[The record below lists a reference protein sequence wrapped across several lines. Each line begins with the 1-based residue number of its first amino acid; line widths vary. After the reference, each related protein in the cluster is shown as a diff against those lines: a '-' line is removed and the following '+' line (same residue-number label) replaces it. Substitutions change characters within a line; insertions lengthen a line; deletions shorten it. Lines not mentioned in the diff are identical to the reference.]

1 TAGNR
6 RPHIEPGEPRID
18 RAARLRQRVLPP
30 QPALHRQARGAEPP
44 APLEPRTGQRLG
56 RVQRGTGG
64 TQAEAGRALLA
75 EAIALQPDR
84 LGAQVRGQRRAAEL
98 EPVARLHAQRRVAVV
113 VVGAYAV
120 VPRPEQDVALQAA
133 VYAAQRHPAEHVVAA
148 VLPGRIELAFDL
160 AVALAVATQRVR
172 ALAVALAERGT
183 DHQVRPEPAVMADH
197 P

>member
-1 TAGNR
+1 
-6 RPHIEPGEPRID
+6 
-18 RAARLRQRVLPP
+18 
-30 QPALHRQARGAEPP
+30 
-44 APLEPRTGQRLG
+44 
-56 RVQRGTGG
+56 GG

-84 LGAQVRGQRRAAEL
+84 LGAQVRSQRRAAEL

-133 VYAAQRHPAEHVVAA
+133 VDAAQRHPAEHVVAA
-148 VLPGRIELAFDL
+148 VLPGRIGLAFDL

-197 P
+197 PAVAVEPGVRPNRTLAIEALRPATGHARALQR